1 MRAQWFGGMHSP
13 EEGHLTDTQRDT
25 HLPSS
30 PLCPCELPDLSRY
43 NSVLPGKG
51 ERLGTVD
58 LCFDY
63 CQALLGN
70 KGYVQSATPPPTGP
84 QLSQRCP

>member
-1 MRAQWFGGMHSP
+1 MRAQWFEGMRSP
-13 EEGHLTDTQRDT
+13 EEGHLRDTQRDT

-30 PLCPCELPDLSRY
+30 PLCPCELPDLSRS

-51 ERLGTVD
+51 ERDRTVD

-63 CQALLGN
+63 CQALLG
-70 KGYVQSATPPPTGP
+70 KQRVWSATPPPTGP
-84 QLSQRCP
+84 QLSQRFP